1 MLKLYVPT
9 IKCPILANTVACASL
24 KPSGCWNLRTVSN
37 LSPAL
42 VLCPSPMAYRAAVP
56 SVTSFKILETWK
68 WVISVWGRKC
78 RATLHDSSSDTVL
91 SVWALSLSYKHRP
104 LGGGEGGMAE
114 GKRNQNNFIQK
125 KNSIK
130 RHNSLY
136 KTKPKPGKVGWC
148 VPVIQHTRIWD
159 KRLGYELRPVWAT
172 SYQRT
177 MYECSSVLEHFATQS
192 ELHSGSVSENQV
204 L

>member
-1 MLKLYVPT
+1 MEAERRV
-9 IKCPILANTVACASL
+9 
-24 KPSGCWNLRTVSN
+24 
-37 LSPAL
+37 
-42 VLCPSPMAYRAAVP
+42 
-56 SVTSFKILETWK
+56 
-68 WVISVWGRKC
+68 
-78 RATLHDSSSDTVL
+78 
-91 SVWALSLSYKHRP
+91 
-104 LGGGEGGMAE
+104 LGGGGTEWEGYVG
-114 GKRNQNNFIQK
+114 GKEKPKQFHSE